1 MIAKWNLTGGT
12 PDFIRTVYQ
21 NVLDRGAEN
30 QEVFDY
36 HTRSAYDNG
45 LATVITG
52 FVSSP
57 EYRSKNL
64 YRRDCQETVPFNPGS
79 RGWIRRIG
87 ISCSGDKRRE
97 VNV

>member
-64 YRRDCQETVPFNPGS
+64 YRRDCQETAVQSWVERLDQKDWNIMFG
-79 RGWIRRIG
+79 R
-87 ISCSGDKRRE
+87 
-97 VNV
+97 